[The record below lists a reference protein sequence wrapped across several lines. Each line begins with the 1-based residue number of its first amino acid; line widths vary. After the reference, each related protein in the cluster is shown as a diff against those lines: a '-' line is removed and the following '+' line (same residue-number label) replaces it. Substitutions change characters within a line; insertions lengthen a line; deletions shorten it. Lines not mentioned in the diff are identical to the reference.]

1 MCQKTGMLHLI
12 TLLYLHQGFR
22 SHSHFDYANLITLF
36 LSNMPQQRDNE
47 LLSGDQIKCNRIS
60 CFCLSGADFKGCEGA
75 SCLSK
80 RGKGKFKSTEKIFK
94 RQCLYSRGDGKHP
107 CCAKWAWEQRGKRT
121 NTQPFGIHP
130 QIFSCTQLK
139 DSRCCSWATCS
150 VSNKSKNNEGII
162 LWYLYCNHKHQC
174 TQALLLW
181 HQSCCVRKSNVV
193 VRSSTTLCTPKPSKV
208 PWCKLFQQQP
218 HLF

>member
-1 MCQKTGMLHLI
+1 MQSDKL
-12 TLLYLHQGFR
+12 
-22 SHSHFDYANLITLF
+22 
-36 LSNMPQQRDNE
+36 
-47 LLSGDQIKCNRIS
+47 LLSFRCRFQRLWGCILPFQKRERQIWIYRKN
-60 CFCLSGADFKGCEGA
+60 
-75 SCLSK
+75 
-80 RGKGKFKSTEKIFK
+80 FK

-208 PWCKLFQQQP
+208 PWCKRFQQQP

>member
-80 RGKGKFKSTEKIFK
+80 RGKGKFEYTEKIL
-94 RQCLYSRGDGKHP
+94 RDNAYTAGETAS
-107 CCAKWAWEQRGKRT
+107 
-121 NTQPFGIHP
+121 IHAVQNEHGNSEESAP
-130 QIFSCTQLK
+130 THSPLVYTH
-139 DSRCCSWATCS
+139 
-150 VSNKSKNNEGII
+150 KSS
-162 LWYLYCNHKHQC
+162 LAH
-174 TQALLLW
+174 
-181 HQSCCVRKSNVV
+181 S
-193 VRSSTTLCTPKPSKV
+193 
-208 PWCKLFQQQP
+208 
-218 HLF
+218 